1 MTDLTSDLTQLLREG
16 QAAITAGD
24 TMTAR
29 DRFRR
34 ATELAPGSPDA
45 WVGLSAAVP
54 MLMEKKQYL
63 EQALA
68 IDPEHADARSSLEY
82 VQKLMAD
89 GMQLAPSRRR
99 EEQVASGNSSPL
111 LSSASAAPQG
121 EAALHCYRHPDRETG
136 LLCTNCGRPICSAC
150 ARPAAVGQLCPECI
164 KERRPVNYKV
174 SAQDIIL
181 GFVVAI
187 IASAIVSVILS
198 FIPFGGWIGWILL
211 LMLGPGLAELI
222 VRIVD
227 KVTHAK
233 RGLAM
238 QITVGAAIVLATL
251 PILAISFFL
260 LDNIPLLL
268 LLYMILA
275 VGTSSARLR

>member
-1 MTDLTSDLTQLLREG
+1 MTDLTSDLAQLLREG

-24 TMTAR
+24 MMTAR

-34 ATELAPGSPDA
+34 ATELAPGSAEA

-68 IDPEHADARSSLEY
+68 IAPEHVDARSSLEY

-174 SAQDIIL
+174 SAKDIIL
-181 GFVVAI
+181 GFVVAL
-187 IASAIVSVILS
+187 IASAIVSALLS
-198 FIPFGGWIGWILL
+198 IIPIGGWIGWILL
-211 LMLGPGLAELI
+211 LMVGPGIAELI

-227 KVTHAK
+227 WVTHAK
-233 RGLAM
+233 RGRAM

-251 PILAISFFL
+251 PVIALGVIFDAAPIT
-260 LDNIPLLL
+260 L

-275 VGTSSARLR
+275 VVTTSARLR